1 MSSSGCITLAVLV
14 LGGAFCW
21 FSLADGERSGYR
33 TADFSH
39 ANVRSMHLQVA
50 ERLRSEGLEEAAQW
64 HERMAGRGGQQ
75 DANDHAGPGAEG
87 VTEEA
92 NDADRAV
99 DPAYAGGVRAVDL
112 EDGG

>member
-1 MSSSGCITLAVLV
+1 LV

-21 FSLADGERSGYR
+21 FNVAGGEKSGNR
-33 TADFSH
+33 TAEFSQ

-50 ERLRSEGLEEAAQW
+50 ERLRSEGLVEAAQW

-75 DANDHAGPGAEG
+75 DGAGRAGRDEED

-92 NDADRAV
+92 NDAERAV
-99 DPAYAGGVRAVDL
+99 DPAHAGGARVVDV
-112 EDGG
+112 EVGGTEPR